1 MKSLKD
7 LLNKK
12 NTSKAAEADAKTI
25 ESVFFD
31 VLGKELK
38 NIDRPDVREVKLKDK
53 KIFVRTI
60 HPAVASE
67 IWRKREKIK
76 DKINEE
82 LGKKTIEAIKVK

>member
-1 MKSLKD
+1 MKSLKS
-7 LLNKK
+7 LLDKK
-12 NTSKAAEADAKTI
+12 NIGGAGGIDEKSV

-38 NIDRPDVREVKLKDK
+38 NVERSDVREVKVKDK

-82 LGKKTIEAIKVK
+82 LGKETIETIKAK

>member
-1 MKSLKD
+1 MKTLKD
-7 LLNKK
+7 LLSKK
-12 NTSKAAEADAKTI
+12 NVGEFLGTDAKTI

-38 NIDRPDVREVKLKDK
+38 NVDRPDIREVKVKDK

-76 DKINEE
+76 NQINKE
-82 LGKKTIEAIKVK
+82 LGEEIIDAIKAK

>member
-1 MKSLKD
+1 MKSLRD

-12 NTSKAAEADAKTI
+12 NVGKAVEADAKTI

-38 NIDRPDVREVKLKDK
+38 NVERSDVREVKVKDK
-53 KIFVRTI
+53 KILVRTI

-76 DKINEE
+76 NKINEE
-82 LGKKTIEAIKVK
+82 LGKETVEVIKAK

>member
-1 MKSLKD
+1 MKSLKN
-7 LLNKK
+7 LLDKK
-12 NTSKAAEADAKTI
+12 NIGRTGGIDEKTI

-38 NIDRPDVREVKLKDK
+38 NVDRPDIREVKVKDK
-53 KIFVRTI
+53 KILVRTI
-60 HPAVASE
+60 HPAIASE

-82 LGKKTIEAIKVK
+82 LGKETIEAIKAK